1 MRPLNWYVV
10 LFEIELLFEIEFVR
24 YIIFFYLFDVK
35 TIFKTEYIY
44 TKQNVSIG
52 GIEGTTLC
60 LAGSSVYNYPG
71 FIGVK

>member
-1 MRPLNWYVV
+1 MRPLYWYVV
-10 LFEIELLFEIEFVR
+10 LFEIEFVR
-24 YIIFFYLFDVK
+24 YIFIFFYLFDVK

-60 LAGSSVYNYPG
+60 
-71 FIGVK
+71 